1 MRLSTADT
9 RERQEGTIKI
19 ILLANTDWYLY
30 NYRLALAKALRE
42 RGDAVLLVSP
52 KGRYSALLQ
61 REGYEWRAFDL
72 SRRGINPLAE
82 ARAIRQLVR
91 LYQAEKPD
99 MVQHFT
105 IKCVLY
111 GSLAARIAGVEKV
124 VNSITGLG
132 YVFSRK
138 NLFTLLA
145 RPLVKWFYGYVL
157 KGTRVIFQNTANQ
170 KTFLDWKLV
179 RPGQSVVI
187 AGSGVDVQHYQPAK
201 KKGDEKQVVLPAR
214 MLWDKGVREFVE
226 AARLLKKNGMQ
237 ARFALTGDTDA
248 GNPAAIDVEQLRAW
262 QTEKWVEWW
271 GWQDEMVFIYQK
283 ADIVCLPSYHEGLAK
298 TLIEGAACG
307 CALVATDIPG
317 CREVVQDG
325 VNGLLVPPHDSQ
337 ALAEALEKL
346 LKDDTLRTRM
356 GQASRRLAEERFSVE
371 MVNRA
376 TLKVYDDWDGMWVE
390 ERKRRY

>member
-9 RERQEGTIKI
+9 RGKQEGAIKI

-30 NYRLALAKALRE
+30 NFRLRLAQALRE
-42 RGDAVLLVSP
+42 RGDAVMLVSP
-52 KGRYSALLQ
+52 EGRYSKVLQ

-72 SRRGINPLAE
+72 SRRGMNPLIE

-91 LYQAEKPD
+91 IYRAEKPD

-111 GSLAARIAGVEKV
+111 GSLAARIAGVGKV

-132 YVFSRK
+132 YMFYQ
-138 NLFTLLA
+138 NNIFTVLL
-145 RPLVKWFYGYVL
+145 RPLIVWFYRYVL
-157 KGTRVIFQNTANQ
+157 RGTRVIFQNTNDMATFSQLGIIRDVQ
-170 KTFLDWKLV
+170 KYL
-179 RPGQSVVI
+179 I
-187 AGSGVDVQHYQPAK
+187 AGSGVDVKRFVPS
-201 KKGDEKQVVLPAR
+201 DEPFKPKLVMLPAR

-226 AARLLKKNGMQ
+226 AARLLKKNGIQ
-237 ARFALTGDTDA
+237 ARFALAGDTDA
-248 GNPAAIDVEQLRAW
+248 GNPMAIPMKKLQEW
-262 QTEKWVEWW
+262 QEEEVVEWW
-271 GWQDEMVFIYQK
+271 GWQDEMVSIYQK

-325 VNGLLVPPHDSQ
+325 VNGLLVPPRDSQ

-346 LKDDTLRTRM
+346 LKDDALRTQM

-371 MVNRA
+371 IVNRA